1 MPLFDT
7 HAHYNDDAFDQDR
20 EELLDALPAAGVGAV
35 VIPGVDAASSRS
47 ALALAET
54 RPWLFAAAG
63 IHPEDCAGC
72 TAADF
77 SAIRDLCREKK
88 VVAIGEIGLDY
99 YWAENPP
106 KEFQQMVFRRQ
117 LELALELELPV
128 ISQWDYPALKVA
140 PCRYS
145 GSLYQDNLII
155 CAHNYASHFG
165 KLKELQP
172 GDTVL
177 FTDMDEHVV
186 TFQVVER
193 ETLNPMDAEGMEA
206 GDWDLTLFTCTIG
219 GQTRVT
225 IRLERVEVFRNPEQ
239 EDAVQSEK

>member
-1 MPLFDT
+1 MKANRGTVWINAGLLLIAAALFLS
-7 HAHYNDDAFDQDR
+7 AYNAWESHEARDSARQVIAQLR
-20 EELLDALPAAGVGAV
+20 DALPTEAGEPTTLPDVRREMPVKTIDGRDYIGV
-35 VIPGVDAASSRS
+35 LSIPS
-47 ALALAET
+47 
-54 RPWLFAAAG
+54 
-63 IHPEDCAGC
+63 
-72 TAADF
+72 
-77 SAIRDLCREKK
+77 
-88 VVAIGEIGLDY
+88 
-99 YWAENPP
+99 
-106 KEFQQMVFRRQ
+106 
-117 LELALELELPV
+117 LELELPV

-186 TFQVVER
+186 TFRMVER

-239 EDAVQSEK
+239 EDTVQSEK

>member
-1 MPLFDT
+1 MKANRGAVWINAGLLLIAAALFLSV
-7 HAHYNDDAFDQDR
+7 YNEWESR
-20 EELLDALPAAGVGAV
+20 EARDSARQVIAQLYDALPTEAGEPTTLPDVRREMPVKTINGRDYIGV
-35 VIPGVDAASSRS
+35 LSIPS
-47 ALALAET
+47 
-54 RPWLFAAAG
+54 
-63 IHPEDCAGC
+63 
-72 TAADF
+72 
-77 SAIRDLCREKK
+77 
-88 VVAIGEIGLDY
+88 
-99 YWAENPP
+99 
-106 KEFQQMVFRRQ
+106 
-117 LELALELELPV
+117 LELELPV

-172 GDTVL
+172 GDIVL

-186 TFQVVER
+186 TFQMVER

-206 GDWDLTLFTCTIG
+206 GDWDLTLFTCTID

-225 IRLERVEVFRNPEQ
+225 IRLERVEVFRNPET
-239 EDAVQSEK
+239 EEPAKSEK

>member
-1 MPLFDT
+1 MK
-7 HAHYNDDAFDQDR
+7 ANR
-20 EELLDALPAAGVGAV
+20 GAV
-35 VIPGVDAASSRS
+35 WINAG
-47 ALALAET
+47 LL
-54 RPWLFAAAG
+54 LIAAALFLSAYNEWESHEARDSARQV
-63 IHPEDCAGC
+63 IAQLCDELPTEAGEP
-72 TAADF
+72 TTLPDVRREMPVKT
-77 SAIRDLCREKK
+77 INGRDY
-88 VVAIGEIGLDY
+88 IGVLSI
-99 YWAENPP
+99 PS
-106 KEFQQMVFRRQ
+106 
-117 LELALELELPV
+117 LELELPV

-172 GDTVL
+172 GDIVL

-186 TFQVVER
+186 TFQMVER

-206 GDWDLTLFTCTIG
+206 GDWDLTLFTCTID

-225 IRLERVEVFRNPEQ
+225 IRFERVEVFRNPEA
-239 EDAVQSEK
+239 EEPAKSEK

>member
-1 MPLFDT
+1 MKANRGT
-7 HAHYNDDAFDQDR
+7 VWINAG
-20 EELLDALPAAGVGAV
+20 LLL
-35 VIPGVDAASSRS
+35 I
-47 ALALAET
+47 
-54 RPWLFAAAG
+54 AAALFLSVYNEWESHEARDSARQV
-63 IHPEDCAGC
+63 IAQLCDELPTEAGEP
-72 TAADF
+72 TTLPDVQREMPVKT
-77 SAIRDLCREKK
+77 INGRDY
-88 VVAIGEIGLDY
+88 IGVLSI
-99 YWAENPP
+99 PS
-106 KEFQQMVFRRQ
+106 
-117 LELALELELPV
+117 LELELPV

-172 GDTVL
+172 GDIVQ

-186 TFQVVER
+186 TFQMVER

-225 IRLERVEVFRNPEQ
+225 IRLERVEVFRNPET
-239 EDAVQSEK
+239 EAKSEK

>member
-1 MPLFDT
+1 MKANRGTVWINAGLLLIAAALFLSV
-7 HAHYNDDAFDQDR
+7 YNEWESHEARDSARQVIAQ
-20 EELLDALPAAGVGAV
+20 LCDALPTEAGEPTTLPDVRREMPVKTINGRDYIGV
-35 VIPGVDAASSRS
+35 LSIPS
-47 ALALAET
+47 
-54 RPWLFAAAG
+54 
-63 IHPEDCAGC
+63 
-72 TAADF
+72 
-77 SAIRDLCREKK
+77 
-88 VVAIGEIGLDY
+88 
-99 YWAENPP
+99 
-106 KEFQQMVFRRQ
+106 
-117 LELALELELPV
+117 LELELPV

-186 TFQVVER
+186 TFQMVER

-206 GDWDLTLFTCTIG
+206 GDWDLTLFTCTID

-225 IRLERVEVFRNPEQ
+225 IRFERVEVFRNPET
-239 EDAVQSEK
+239 EEPAKSEK

>member
-1 MPLFDT
+1 MKANRGT
-7 HAHYNDDAFDQDR
+7 VWINAG
-20 EELLDALPAAGVGAV
+20 LLL
-35 VIPGVDAASSRS
+35 I
-47 ALALAET
+47 
-54 RPWLFAAAG
+54 AAALFLSVYNEWESREARDSARQV
-63 IHPEDCAGC
+63 IAQLCDELPTEAGEP
-72 TAADF
+72 TTLPDVRREMPVKT
-77 SAIRDLCREKK
+77 INGRDY
-88 VVAIGEIGLDY
+88 IGVLSI
-99 YWAENPP
+99 PS
-106 KEFQQMVFRRQ
+106 
-117 LELALELELPV
+117 LELELPV

-172 GDTVL
+172 GDIVL

-186 TFQVVER
+186 TFQMVER

-206 GDWDLTLFTCTIG
+206 GDWDLTLFTCTID

-225 IRLERVEVFRNPEQ
+225 IRLERVEVFRNPET
-239 EDAVQSEK
+239 EEPAKSEK

>member
-1 MPLFDT
+1 MKANRGAVWINAGLLLIAAALFLS
-7 HAHYNDDAFDQDR
+7 AYNAWESHEARDSARQVIAQ
-20 EELLDALPAAGVGAV
+20 LCDALPTEAGEPTTLPDVRREMPVKTINGRDYIGV
-35 VIPGVDAASSRS
+35 LSIPS
-47 ALALAET
+47 
-54 RPWLFAAAG
+54 
-63 IHPEDCAGC
+63 
-72 TAADF
+72 
-77 SAIRDLCREKK
+77 
-88 VVAIGEIGLDY
+88 
-99 YWAENPP
+99 
-106 KEFQQMVFRRQ
+106 
-117 LELALELELPV
+117 LELELPV

-172 GDTVL
+172 GDIVL

-186 TFQVVER
+186 TFQMVER

-206 GDWDLTLFTCTIG
+206 GDWDLTLFTCTID

-225 IRLERVEVFRNPEQ
+225 IRFERVEVFRNPET
-239 EDAVQSEK
+239 EEPAKSEK

>member
-1 MPLFDT
+1 MKANRGRGTVWINAGLLLIAAALFLSV
-7 HAHYNDDAFDQDR
+7 YNEWESR
-20 EELLDALPAAGVGAV
+20 EARDSARQVIAQLCDALPTEAGEPTTLPDVRREMPVKTINGRDYIGV
-35 VIPGVDAASSRS
+35 LSIPS
-47 ALALAET
+47 
-54 RPWLFAAAG
+54 
-63 IHPEDCAGC
+63 
-72 TAADF
+72 
-77 SAIRDLCREKK
+77 
-88 VVAIGEIGLDY
+88 
-99 YWAENPP
+99 
-106 KEFQQMVFRRQ
+106 
-117 LELALELELPV
+117 LELELPV

-172 GDTVL
+172 GDIVL

-186 TFQVVER
+186 TFQMVER

-206 GDWDLTLFTCTIG
+206 GDWDLTLFTCTID

-225 IRLERVEVFRNPEQ
+225 IRFERVEVFRNPET
-239 EDAVQSEK
+239 EEPAKSEK

>member
-1 MPLFDT
+1 MKAKRGTVWINAGLLLIAAALFLS
-7 HAHYNDDAFDQDR
+7 AYNEWESHEAWNSARQVIAQ
-20 EELLDALPAAGVGAV
+20 LCDALPTEAGEPTTLPDVRREMPVKTINGRDYIGV
-35 VIPGVDAASSRS
+35 LSIPS
-47 ALALAET
+47 
-54 RPWLFAAAG
+54 
-63 IHPEDCAGC
+63 
-72 TAADF
+72 
-77 SAIRDLCREKK
+77 
-88 VVAIGEIGLDY
+88 
-99 YWAENPP
+99 
-106 KEFQQMVFRRQ
+106 
-117 LELALELELPV
+117 LELELPV

-172 GDTVL
+172 GDIVL

-186 TFQVVER
+186 TFQMVER

-206 GDWDLTLFTCTIG
+206 GDWDLTLFTCTID

-225 IRLERVEVFRNPEQ
+225 IRLERVEVFRNPET
-239 EDAVQSEK
+239 EEPAKSEK

>member
-1 MPLFDT
+1 MKANRGTVWINAGLLLIAAALFLSV
-7 HAHYNDDAFDQDR
+7 YNEWESR
-20 EELLDALPAAGVGAV
+20 EARDSARQVIAQLCDALPTEAGEPTTLPDVRREMPVKTINGRDYIGV
-35 VIPGVDAASSRS
+35 LSIPS
-47 ALALAET
+47 
-54 RPWLFAAAG
+54 
-63 IHPEDCAGC
+63 
-72 TAADF
+72 
-77 SAIRDLCREKK
+77 
-88 VVAIGEIGLDY
+88 
-99 YWAENPP
+99 
-106 KEFQQMVFRRQ
+106 
-117 LELALELELPV
+117 LELELPV

-186 TFQVVER
+186 TFRMVER

-225 IRLERVEVFRNPEQ
+225 IRLERVEVFRNPET
-239 EDAVQSEK
+239 EEPAKSER

>member
-1 MPLFDT
+1 MKAKRGT
-7 HAHYNDDAFDQDR
+7 VWINAG
-20 EELLDALPAAGVGAV
+20 LLL
-35 VIPGVDAASSRS
+35 I
-47 ALALAET
+47 
-54 RPWLFAAAG
+54 AAALFLSAYNEWESHEARDSARQV
-63 IHPEDCAGC
+63 IAQLCDELPTEAGEP
-72 TAADF
+72 TTLPDVRQEMPVKT
-77 SAIRDLCREKK
+77 INGRDY
-88 VVAIGEIGLDY
+88 IGVLSI
-99 YWAENPP
+99 PS
-106 KEFQQMVFRRQ
+106 
-117 LELALELELPV
+117 LELELPV

-172 GDTVL
+172 GDIVL

-186 TFQVVER
+186 TFQMVER

-206 GDWDLTLFTCTIG
+206 GDWDLTLFTCTID

-225 IRLERVEVFRNPEQ
+225 IRLERVEVFRNPEA
-239 EDAVQSEK
+239 EEPAKSEK

>member
-1 MPLFDT
+1 MKANRGRGTVWINAGLLLIAAALFLSV
-7 HAHYNDDAFDQDR
+7 YNEWESHEARDSARQVIAQ
-20 EELLDALPAAGVGAV
+20 LYDALPTEAGEPTTLPDVRREMPVKTINGRDYIGV
-35 VIPGVDAASSRS
+35 LSIPS
-47 ALALAET
+47 
-54 RPWLFAAAG
+54 
-63 IHPEDCAGC
+63 
-72 TAADF
+72 
-77 SAIRDLCREKK
+77 
-88 VVAIGEIGLDY
+88 
-99 YWAENPP
+99 
-106 KEFQQMVFRRQ
+106 
-117 LELALELELPV
+117 LELELPV

-172 GDTVL
+172 GDIVL

-186 TFQVVER
+186 TFQMVER

-206 GDWDLTLFTCTIG
+206 GDWDLTLFTCTID

-225 IRLERVEVFRNPEQ
+225 IRFERVEVFRNPET
-239 EDAVQSEK
+239 EEPAKSEK

>member
-1 MPLFDT
+1 MKANRGTVWINAGLLLIAAALFLS
-7 HAHYNDDAFDQDR
+7 AYNER
-20 EELLDALPAAGVGAV
+20 ESHEARDSARQVIAQLYDALPTEAGEPTTLPDVRREMPVKTINGRDYIGV
-35 VIPGVDAASSRS
+35 LSIPS
-47 ALALAET
+47 
-54 RPWLFAAAG
+54 
-63 IHPEDCAGC
+63 
-72 TAADF
+72 
-77 SAIRDLCREKK
+77 
-88 VVAIGEIGLDY
+88 
-99 YWAENPP
+99 
-106 KEFQQMVFRRQ
+106 
-117 LELALELELPV
+117 LELELPV

-193 ETLNPMDAEGMEA
+193 ETLNPMDTEGMEA

-225 IRLERVEVFRNPEQ
+225 IRLERVEVFRNPETD
-239 EDAVQSEK
+239 EPAKSEK

>member
-1 MPLFDT
+1 MKAKRGTVWINAGLLLIAAALFLSV
-7 HAHYNDDAFDQDR
+7 YNEWESHEARDSARQVIAQ
-20 EELLDALPAAGVGAV
+20 LCDALPTEAGEPTTLPDVRREMPVKTINGRDYIGV
-35 VIPGVDAASSRS
+35 LSIPS
-47 ALALAET
+47 
-54 RPWLFAAAG
+54 
-63 IHPEDCAGC
+63 
-72 TAADF
+72 
-77 SAIRDLCREKK
+77 
-88 VVAIGEIGLDY
+88 
-99 YWAENPP
+99 
-106 KEFQQMVFRRQ
+106 
-117 LELALELELPV
+117 LELELPV

-172 GDTVL
+172 GDIVL

-186 TFQVVER
+186 TFQMVER

-206 GDWDLTLFTCTIG
+206 GDWDLTLFTCTID

-225 IRLERVEVFRNPEQ
+225 IRLERVEVFRNPEA
-239 EDAVQSEK
+239 EEPAKSEK

>member
-1 MPLFDT
+1 MKAKRGAVWINAGLLLIAAALFLS
-7 HAHYNDDAFDQDR
+7 AYNEWESR
-20 EELLDALPAAGVGAV
+20 EARDSARQVIAQLCDALPTEAGEPTTLPDVRREMPVKTINGRDYIGV
-35 VIPGVDAASSRS
+35 LSIPS
-47 ALALAET
+47 
-54 RPWLFAAAG
+54 
-63 IHPEDCAGC
+63 
-72 TAADF
+72 
-77 SAIRDLCREKK
+77 
-88 VVAIGEIGLDY
+88 
-99 YWAENPP
+99 
-106 KEFQQMVFRRQ
+106 
-117 LELALELELPV
+117 LELELPV

-172 GDTVL
+172 GDIVL

-186 TFQVVER
+186 TFQMVER

-206 GDWDLTLFTCTIG
+206 GDWDLTLFTCTID

-225 IRLERVEVFRNPEQ
+225 IRLERVEVFRNPET
-239 EDAVQSEK
+239 EEPAKSEK

>member
-1 MPLFDT
+1 MKAKRGAVWINAGLLLIAAALFLS
-7 HAHYNDDAFDQDR
+7 AYNEWESHEARDSARQVIAQ
-20 EELLDALPAAGVGAV
+20 LCDALPTEAGEPTTLPDVRREMPVKTINGRDYIGV
-35 VIPGVDAASSRS
+35 LSIPS
-47 ALALAET
+47 
-54 RPWLFAAAG
+54 
-63 IHPEDCAGC
+63 
-72 TAADF
+72 
-77 SAIRDLCREKK
+77 
-88 VVAIGEIGLDY
+88 
-99 YWAENPP
+99 
-106 KEFQQMVFRRQ
+106 
-117 LELALELELPV
+117 LELELPV

-186 TFQVVER
+186 TFRMVER

>member
-1 MPLFDT
+1 MKTNRGTVWINAGLLLIAAALFLS
-7 HAHYNDDAFDQDR
+7 AYNER
-20 EELLDALPAAGVGAV
+20 ESHEARESARQVIAQLCDALPTEAGDDEAEPTTLPESLPDVQREMPVKTINGRDYIGV
-35 VIPGVDAASSRS
+35 LSIPS
-47 ALALAET
+47 
-54 RPWLFAAAG
+54 
-63 IHPEDCAGC
+63 
-72 TAADF
+72 
-77 SAIRDLCREKK
+77 
-88 VVAIGEIGLDY
+88 
-99 YWAENPP
+99 
-106 KEFQQMVFRRQ
+106 
-117 LELALELELPV
+117 LELELPV

-225 IRLERVEVFRNPEQ
+225 IRLERVEVFRNPET
-239 EDAVQSEK
+239 EEPARSEK

>member
-1 MPLFDT
+1 MKANRGT
-7 HAHYNDDAFDQDR
+7 VWINAG
-20 EELLDALPAAGVGAV
+20 LLL
-35 VIPGVDAASSRS
+35 I
-47 ALALAET
+47 
-54 RPWLFAAAG
+54 AAALFLSVYNEWESREARDSAQQV
-63 IHPEDCAGC
+63 IAQLCDELPTEAGDDGAEP
-72 TAADF
+72 TTLPDVRREMPVKT
-77 SAIRDLCREKK
+77 INGRDY
-88 VVAIGEIGLDY
+88 IGVLSI
-99 YWAENPP
+99 PS
-106 KEFQQMVFRRQ
+106 
-117 LELALELELPV
+117 LELELPV

-172 GDTVL
+172 GDIVL

-193 ETLNPMDAEGMEA
+193 ETLNSMDAEGMEA
-206 GDWDLTLFTCTIG
+206 GDWDLTLFTCTID

-225 IRLERVEVFRNPEQ
+225 IRLERVEVFRNPET
-239 EDAVQSEK
+239 EEPAKSEE